1 MSDNRERQEQE
12 SASEPSSDSTSD
24 PPDHSLT
31 HFVEDNYHLITI
43 SGLFAAIAVYL
54 TQLSQQLPVQAQY
67 GIAGSLL
74 VFLLLMLVVIHNGFE
89 TASIALS
96 DGAYSHFGAITVVTV
111 GISALVYSA
120 ITISTQYADEITPI
134 LDIAV
139 TLVSASI
146 YIAYLGN
153 DFLKYSP
160 ENIAQWL
167 VRTSPL
173 LALGIMYHFFPVE
186 SELDSMTVGNLSF
199 SLIPGIVL
207 HFVLT
212 FFVLLIIDM
221 FATALNKEDLLRE
234 EPQSE

>member
-1 MSDNRERQEQE
+1 MGETRAGERLKL
-12 SASEPSSDSTSD
+12 SSDTTNDS
-24 PPDHSLT
+24 PEYSLT
-31 HFVEDNYHLITI
+31 HFIENNYHLITI

-54 TQLSQQLPVQAQY
+54 TQLSQQLPVEAQY

-96 DGAYSHFGAITVVTV
+96 DGAYSHFAAITVVTV

-120 ITISTQYADEITPI
+120 ITISTEYADEITPI

-139 TLVSASI
+139 TLISASI

-153 DFLKYSP
+153 DFLKCSP
-160 ENIAQWL
+160 ENMAQWL
-167 VRTSPL
+167 VRASPL
-173 LALGIMYHFFPVE
+173 IALGILYHFFPVE
-186 SELDSMTVGNLSF
+186 SKLDSMAVGNLSS

-207 HFVLT
+207 HLMLIFL
-212 FFVLLIIDM
+212 VLLIIDI
-221 FATALNKEDLLRE
+221 FATALDKEELLKD
-234 EPQSE
+234 EPRSE